1 MLRAGRSSPP
11 PRSYA
16 GRNPNPC
23 KLLQGRVPG
32 TRVASETEAVG
43 IGSSAAFTGHRC
55 AWRITRVCPENL
67 GCSQQPRESLLL
79 FQQPC
84 ESRSQHGWLRNPP
97 FTLRSTHPEPTF
109 CSQTK
114 LPSRQL
120 QPHTSPDPPRHITR
134 SHRDPPALH
143 RARQTPATHPTPLPT
158 TPQGTAATC
167 PPLPRASLEQEELG
181 GARGGRG
188 HGRDHAPYPVT
199 SFGCLGPARRQQ
211 QTLLLPEPGAVGGAE
226 PRGIALFPI
235 PAKPPQSCLHA
246 AKR

>member
-79 FQQPC
+79 FQRPC

-109 CSQTK
+109 CSCPT
-114 LPSRQL
+114 LRPS
-120 QPHTSPDPPRHITR
+120 
-134 SHRDPPALH
+134 PPAISCS
-143 RARQTPATHPTPLPT
+143 PTPHQIPPGT
-158 TPQGTAATC
+158 SHGATETPQHRT
-167 PPLPRASLEQEELG
+167 
-181 GARGGRG
+181 G
-188 HGRDHAPYPVT
+188 HGRPLPPTPHRSPPPPKASLPPAPCSREHPW
-199 SFGCLGPARRQQ
+199 SKRSSGGPREAGG
-211 QTLLLPEPGAVGGAE
+211 TVGTTH
-226 PRGIALFPI
+226 RT
-235 PAKPPQSCLHA
+235 
-246 AKR
+246 R

>member
-32 TRVASETEAVG
+32 TRVASETEAAG

-79 FQQPC
+79 FQRPC

-109 CSQTK
+109 CSCPT
-114 LPSRQL
+114 LRPSYPAVSCSPTPHQIPPAHHTEPLRPPSTAQGTADPCHP
-120 QPHTSPDPPRHITR
+120 PHTAPHHPPRHR
-134 SHRDPPALH
+134 CRLPPAPESIPG
-143 RARQTPATHPTPLPT
+143 AR
-158 TPQGTAATC
+158 
-167 PPLPRASLEQEELG
+167 
-181 GARGGRG
+181 GARGGP
-188 HGRDHAPYPVT
+188 GR
-199 SFGCLGPARRQQ
+199 Q
-211 QTLLLPEPGAVGGAE
+211 GA
-226 PRGIALFPI
+226 
-235 PAKPPQSCLHA
+235 Q
-246 AKR
+246 